1 MHLGKS
7 VDRKKKN
14 FSQESPGSEEIPT
27 DKLDMEDT
35 GASAKEQKQH
45 KPLHA
50 DVSLHKTVA

>member
-7 VDRKKKN
+7 VDRKKKY

-35 GASAKEQKQH
+35 DA
-45 KPLHA
+45 
-50 DVSLHKTVA
+50 